1 MSKGV
6 FIFVTILILL
16 GCGSTLNYPEL
27 NPELQMYQDL
37 SKVFPLSETWYML
50 YRNYEDDPAFGTS
63 KCIRFSQVGPE
74 EEGGYPALVEYG
86 DEPQTANALYT
97 LESTEGYTAKNQL
110 NFLPEGQDD
119 SLPLYLSYMDFG
131 KCAVYRSIYVNEDAC
146 CVVGPKSQLGQS
158 STCDFVHDLLCGTKK
173 YYISD
178 DSCQNG
184 D

>member
-1 MSKGV
+1 
-6 FIFVTILILL
+6 
-16 GCGSTLNYPEL
+16 
-27 NPELQMYQDL
+27 MYQDL

-158 STCDFVHDLLCGTKK
+158 STCDFVHDLLCDVPSGTLVLRELAWN
-173 YYISD
+173 D
-178 DSCQNG
+178 DLHGERAARAALLNASVQLK
-184 D
+184 